1 MKKLI
6 KLICEK
12 IKTEISVKRVLRNN
26 LYKQDELL
34 ITFAEAIVELRTIVE
49 EIKETNFKDIYY
61 EEHERYKDL
70 EKENRKLKKEIKKYE
85 KDNNAT
91 NN

>member
-12 IKTEISVKRVLRNN
+12 IKTEISVKKVLRNN
-26 LYKQDELL
+26 LYKQDKLL
-34 ITFAEAIVELRTIVE
+34 ITFAQAIVELREVVDKV
-49 EIKETNFKDIYY
+49 KETNFKDIYL
-61 EEHERYKDL
+61 EEHERFKDL

-85 KDNNAT
+85 KDNKTT

>member
-6 KLICEK
+6 KLLCEK
-12 IKTEISVKRVLRNN
+12 IKTEISAKRVLRNN

-34 ITFAEAIVELRTIVE
+34 ITLAQCICEIREVVN

-61 EEHERYKDL
+61 EEHERYKDI
-70 EKENRKLKKEIKKYE
+70 EKENRKLKKEIKQYE
-85 KDNNAT
+85 KGNSKQDS
-91 NN
+91 

>member
-6 KLICEK
+6 NLICENLK
-12 IKTEISVKRVLRNN
+12 CKMKTRRVLRNN

-34 ITFAEAIVELRTIVE
+34 ITFAEAIVELREVVDKV
-49 EIKETNFKDIYY
+49 KETNFKDIYL
-61 EEHERYKDL
+61 EEHERFKDI

-85 KDNNAT
+85 KDNNTT

>member
-1 MKKLI
+1 MKNLI

-34 ITFAEAIVELRTIVE
+34 ITFAEAIVELREVVDKL
-49 EIKETNFKDIYY
+49 KETNFKEAYNI
-61 EEHERYKDL
+61 EHELYKEL
-70 EKENRKLKKEIKKYE
+70 EKENKKLKKEMKKYE
-85 KDNNAT
+85 KGNS
-91 NN
+91 

>member
-34 ITFAEAIVELRTIVE
+34 ITFAETIVELREVVDKV
-49 EIKETNFKDIYY
+49 KETNFKDIYY
-61 EEHERYKDL
+61 EEHERFKDI
-70 EKENRKLKKEIKKYE
+70 EKENKKLKKEIKKYE
-85 KDNNAT
+85 KDNNTT